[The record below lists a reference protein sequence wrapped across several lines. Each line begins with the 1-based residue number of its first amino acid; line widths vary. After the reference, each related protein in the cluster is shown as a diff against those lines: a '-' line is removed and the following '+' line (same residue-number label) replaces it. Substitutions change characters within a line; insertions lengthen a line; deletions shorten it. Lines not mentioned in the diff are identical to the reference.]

1 MKKTRIIRILILIIT
16 LPSTKVIFHYLDK
29 ECHFL
34 GQSIIDGC
42 NVITPIGIKVS
53 LYMGCPSTIEFID
66 ALNNNISCDFSYIS
80 NPNCTPHLQKE
91 NMLLSYWVGDSNI
104 LLCKKDTI
112 GKICYTVLKRG
123 PDSFF
128 HEEIASSDDI
138 EKTITSPN
146 EWTNVTD
153 ISKTTDARNCCV
165 HLIIM
170 LIALLIFDIGGLIF
184 DIRKYKKGQ

>member
-16 LPSTKVIFHYLDK
+16 LLPTKVIFHYLDK

-34 GQSIIDGC
+34 GQSILDGC

-53 LYMGCPSTIEFID
+53 LNMGCPSTIEFID
-66 ALNNNISCDFSYIS
+66 VINDNISCYFSYIPNS
-80 NPNCTPHLQKE
+80 NCIPPLQKE
-91 NMLLSYWVGDSNI
+91 NMLLSYCVGDSNI
-104 LLCKKDTI
+104 LLCKEDTT

-123 PDSFF
+123 TDSFF
-128 HEEIASSDDI
+128 YEEKACSDDE
-138 EKTITSPN
+138 EKIITSPN

-153 ISKTTDARNCCV
+153 ISKTIDARDCCV

-170 LIALLIFDIGGLIF
+170 LIVLLIFDISGLIF
-184 DIRKYKKGQ
+184 YIRKYKGGQ